1 MCGIAGY
8 LTARAAGLPSDPEA
22 ILGSMAAKIAH
33 RGPDSAGTWCH
44 REAGIGL
51 AHRRL
56 AIVDLSAEGHQP
68 MMSASGRYVIVFNG
82 EIYNFRSTR
91 YILEERGH
99 RFRGGSD
106 TEVLLAAVEAWGFEK
121 ALRDSAG
128 MFAIA
133 LWDRETRRLH
143 VARDRLGK
151 KPLYL
156 ARHGDAILFASELKA
171 LYAFPGYAPQLDG
184 AGIEAFLRN
193 SYLPE
198 RQCIYADA
206 AKLQPGTTW
215 SVEARDIATVDLG
228 RLAETSTSFWDLR
241 AKVGMHRPRRSGT
254 DREAAIEAVHS
265 TLSNAVAE
273 RMVADVP
280 LGAFLS
286 GGIDSS
292 LVVALMRRHAGGQL
306 CTFTIGFQE
315 ADHDEAGHGR
325 TVARLLDTAH
335 TELYVA
341 PEDALKV
348 IPLLPEVFDEP
359 FADPSQ
365 IPAFLISRLAREH
378 ITVALSGDGG
388 DESFGGYDRH
398 VLAKYLQRIYR
409 LPPGWRRWI
418 GRTMAAASDGAWNR
432 ALSVVRLAKQVD
444 VSGRQMQRLGEV
456 VGLADCASMYRR
468 EMVRWDE
475 PASLL
480 TEQAAI
486 AGGSPEDGWHDLD
499 LTEDAERMMYL
510 DTLGYLPSDILV
522 KVDRTSMASGLEV
535 RSPLLDHRVVEQAW
549 QLPLSMRI
557 DAGVGKVVLREILA
571 RYLPR
576 AVFERRKQGF
586 GVPIAEWLRGP
597 LRDWA
602 EELLA
607 EHRLAQQGLLRPGPV
622 RHAWSEHLAGHRD
635 HAFRLWTILM
645 LQAWLD
651 RWKPPGL
658 AR

>member
-1 MCGIAGY
+1 
-8 LTARAAGLPSDPEA
+8 
-22 ILGSMAAKIAH
+22 
-33 RGPDSAGTWCH
+33 
-44 REAGIGL
+44 
-51 AHRRL
+51 
-56 AIVDLSAEGHQP
+56 
-68 MMSASGRYVIVFNG
+68 
-82 EIYNFRSTR
+82 
-91 YILEERGH
+91 
-99 RFRGGSD
+99 
-106 TEVLLAAVEAWGFEK
+106 
-121 ALRDSAG
+121 
-128 MFAIA
+128 
-133 LWDRETRRLH
+133 
-143 VARDRLGK
+143 
-151 KPLYL
+151 
-156 ARHGDAILFASELKA
+156 
-171 LYAFPGYAPQLDG
+171 
-184 AGIEAFLRN
+184 
-193 SYLPE
+193 
-198 RQCIYADA
+198 
-206 AKLQPGTTW
+206 
-215 SVEARDIATVDLG
+215 
-228 RLAETSTSFWDLR
+228 
-241 AKVGMHRPRRSGT
+241 
-254 DREAAIEAVHS
+254 
-265 TLSNAVAE
+265 
-273 RMVADVP
+273 
-280 LGAFLS
+280 
-286 GGIDSS
+286 
-292 LVVALMRRHAGGQL
+292 
-306 CTFTIGFQE
+306 
-315 ADHDEAGHGR
+315 
-325 TVARLLDTAH
+325 
-335 TELYVA
+335 
-341 PEDALKV
+341 
-348 IPLLPEVFDEP
+348 
-359 FADPSQ
+359 
-365 IPAFLISRLAREH
+365 
-378 ITVALSGDGG
+378 
-388 DESFGGYDRH
+388 
-398 VLAKYLQRIYR
+398 
-409 LPPGWRRWI
+409 
-418 GRTMAAASDGAWNR
+418 MAAASDGAWNR

-607 EHRLAQQGLLRPGPV
+607 ERRLAQQGLLRPGPV